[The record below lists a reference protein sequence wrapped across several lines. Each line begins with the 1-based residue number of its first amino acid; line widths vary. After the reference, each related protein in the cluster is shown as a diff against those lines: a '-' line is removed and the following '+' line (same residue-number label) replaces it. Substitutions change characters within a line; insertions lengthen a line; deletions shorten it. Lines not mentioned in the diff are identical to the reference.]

1 MGNDPRAP
9 GAVQPTDSKF
19 SRPWWAGIKGRGI
32 KKLFHPPSIP
42 PIEGGMNREEMMKK
56 TLSKAN
62 SQSKVYRGGKEETT
76 QAYSNIRRGADDAA
90 NKGRRMNADL
100 FKEPTNMIIT
110 GVGGQGNVMASRVL
124 AGMLVN
130 AGFVVTIGETFGMSQ
145 RGGSVMSHL
154 RVSSSSVLSPQIPQ
168 GMADIVIA
176 LEPVE
181 ALRVL
186 VKYGNPDVA
195 VLANSRMVYP
205 MGVITGEFTY
215 PTMEEV
221 QSMFEKISA
230 KNWMIDATSVAVDL
244 GNPVLSNIV
253 MIGALA
259 GTSLLPIDRRAFEK
273 EIVKTIPAGKRE
285 VNLKAFDAGAK
296 MIEPRPV
303 AR

>member
-1 MGNDPRAP
+1 
-9 GAVQPTDSKF
+9 
-19 SRPWWAGIKGRGI
+19 
-32 KKLFHPPSIP
+32 
-42 PIEGGMNREEMMKK
+42 MKK
-56 TLSKAN
+56 TLSNTN
-62 SQSKVYRGGKEETT
+62 SQSKVYRGGKEEAT
-76 QAYSNIRRGADDAA
+76 QPYIDIRREADDAA
-90 NKGRRMNADL
+90 NKGRRMNANL
-100 FKEPTNMIIT
+100 YKEPTNIIIT

-154 RVSSSSVLSPQIPQ
+154 RVSSTSVLSLQIPQ
-168 GMADIVIA
+168 GRADIVIA

-186 VKYGNPDVA
+186 TKYGNPDVA
-195 VLANSRMVYP
+195 VLTNSRMVYP

-215 PTMEEV
+215 PTLDDV
-221 QSMFEKISA
+221 KSMFEKISA
-230 KNWMIDATSVAVDL
+230 KNWIIDATSVAVDL

-273 EIVKTIPAGKRE
+273 EISRSIPVGKHHI
-285 VNLKAFDAGAK
+285 NLKAFDAGAK
-296 MIEPRPV
+296 ML
-303 AR
+303 